1 MGGVFYVRVVHE
13 QHFVITGSGSYLPER
28 MVSAEELDERCHLP
42 QGWCRN
48 QVGVENRHEC
58 IAPESMISMG
68 VAAMQKAIADANLGW
83 NDIDLIIDCSTSQ
96 YRPIPCNAVHYQH
109 AIGEVA
115 LGIPCFDIH
124 SSCLGS
130 LVAMN
135 MLNGM
140 FGLGT
145 CRNVMLVAAE
155 TGLSGV
161 NYQEPESACLIGD
174 GAAALVLSRKPS
186 YATMGFSQQTFA
198 QHIDLCRVEGG
209 GHKLPVFAYQQDL
222 ESLYRFTM
230 DGPAVFRVALK
241 RLRPMVKKL
250 TEHWQQY
257 QESICNSYIMCLTK
271 LHLAHWMR
279 YGGCLQSTKRDFTTL
294 RIPWATW
301 SLPAFRL

>member
-1 MGGVFYVRVVHE
+1 
-13 QHFVITGSGSYLPER
+13 
-28 MVSAEELDERCHLP
+28 
-42 QGWCRN
+42 
-48 QVGVENRHEC
+48 
-58 IAPESMISMG
+58 
-68 VAAMQKAIADANLGW
+68 MQKAIADANLGW

-174 GAAALVLSRKPS
+174 GAAALVLSRKQV
-186 YATMGFSQQTFA
+186 MQ
-198 QHIDLCRVEGG
+198 LW
-209 GHKLPVFAYQQDL
+209 
-222 ESLYRFTM
+222 
-230 DGPAVFRVALK
+230 ALAS
-241 RLRPMVKKL
+241 RLL
-250 TEHWQQY
+250 LNI
-257 QESICNSYIMCLTK
+257 SICAASKVAGTSYRCLHTNK
-271 LHLAHWMR
+271 
-279 YGGCLQSTKRDFTTL
+279 
-294 RIPWATW
+294 I
-301 SLPAFRL
+301 